1 VVPAKKPP
9 ALKHSTA
16 VAAAGAAS
24 RACRATALQVLGDPI
39 LDICNQESAASF
51 VSVSGM
57 SQNDDLQPD
66 LQPVIEML
74 HAHRPQ
80 ATALELDAVK
90 QQVRARVAN
99 PARRRTR
106 GNKLMKSRLVILTM
120 LVLGMLLSTT
130 GAGLAVSGLSGKNAS
145 IAQYTTPTGGGGV
158 LGDQDTG
165 SGTAPEENGGGTAP
179 NEAADTQPA
188 RQVEAGANNSQ
199 LPFTGFAAIPVLLG
213 GIALL
218 SAGLVLRRRTGDER

>member
-1 VVPAKKPP
+1 
-9 ALKHSTA
+9 
-16 VAAAGAAS
+16 
-24 RACRATALQVLGDPI
+24 
-39 LDICNQESAASF
+39 
-51 VSVSGM
+51 M
-57 SQNDDLQPD
+57 SQYDDLQPD
-66 LQPVIEML
+66 LQPVIDQL
-74 HAHRPQ
+74 RANRPE

-90 QQVRARVAN
+90 QRVQARVAN

-106 GNKLMKSRLVILTM
+106 GNRLMKSRLVILTM

-130 GAGLAVSGLSGKNAS
+130 GAGLAVTGLSGTNAGV
-145 IAQYTTPTGGGGV
+145 AEYTTPTPTGGGV

-165 SGTAPEENGGGTAP
+165 SGVKPDSTGGGGTAP
-179 NEAADTQPA
+179 KTTTKTTVQPA
-188 RQVEAGANNSQ
+188 RQVEAGANNSK

>member
-1 VVPAKKPP
+1 
-9 ALKHSTA
+9 
-16 VAAAGAAS
+16 
-24 RACRATALQVLGDPI
+24 
-39 LDICNQESAASF
+39 
-51 VSVSGM
+51 M

-66 LQPVIEML
+66 LQPVIDML
-74 HAHRPQ
+74 HAHRPE

-106 GNKLMKSRLVILTM
+106 GNQLMKSRLVILTM

-145 IAQYTTPTGGGGV
+145 IAQYSTPTGGGGV

-165 SGTAPEENGGGTAP
+165 SGTSPEENGGGTAP
-179 NEAADTQPA
+179 DTDTNTQPA
-188 RQVEAGANNSQ
+188 RQVEAGANNSS

>member
-1 VVPAKKPP
+1 
-9 ALKHSTA
+9 
-16 VAAAGAAS
+16 
-24 RACRATALQVLGDPI
+24 
-39 LDICNQESAASF
+39 
-51 VSVSGM
+51 M

-66 LQPVIEML
+66 LQPVIDML
-74 HAHRPQ
+74 HAHRPE

-106 GNKLMKSRLVILTM
+106 GNQLMKSRLVILTM

-130 GAGLAVSGLSGKNAS
+130 GAGLAVTGLSGKNAS
-145 IAQYTTPTGGGGV
+145 IAEYGTPTGGNGV

-165 SGTAPEENGGGTAP
+165 SGTQPEENNGGGNAP
-179 NEAADTQPA
+179 DTSTNTQPA
-188 RQVEAGANNSQ
+188 RQVEAGANNSK

>member
-1 VVPAKKPP
+1 
-9 ALKHSTA
+9 
-16 VAAAGAAS
+16 
-24 RACRATALQVLGDPI
+24 
-39 LDICNQESAASF
+39 
-51 VSVSGM
+51 M
-57 SQNDDLQPD
+57 SQYDDLQPD
-66 LQPVIEML
+66 LQPVIDQL
-74 HAHRPQ
+74 RANRPE

-90 QQVRARVAN
+90 QRVQARVTN

-106 GNKLMKSRLVILTM
+106 GNSLMKSRLVILTM

-130 GAGLAVSGLSGKNAS
+130 GAGLAVTGLSGKNAS
-145 IAQYTTPTGGGGV
+145 IAEYASPTAGGDV

-165 SGTAPEENGGGTAP
+165 SGTQPEENNGGGKAP
-179 NEAADTQPA
+179 AASNNTQPA
-188 RQVEAGANNSQ
+188 RQVEAGANNSK

>member
-1 VVPAKKPP
+1 
-9 ALKHSTA
+9 
-16 VAAAGAAS
+16 
-24 RACRATALQVLGDPI
+24 
-39 LDICNQESAASF
+39 
-51 VSVSGM
+51 M

-66 LQPVIEML
+66 LQPVIDML
-74 HAHRPQ
+74 RANRPE

-106 GNKLMKSRLVILTM
+106 GNQLMKSRLVILTM

-130 GAGLAVSGLSGKNAS
+130 GAGLAVSGLSGKNAG
-145 IAQYTTPTGGGGV
+145 IAEYSTPTGGGGV

-165 SGTAPEENGGGTAP
+165 SGAPEENNGGGGTAP
-179 NEAADTQPA
+179 NESSNDTQPA
-188 RQVEAGANNSQ
+188 RQVEAGANNSK